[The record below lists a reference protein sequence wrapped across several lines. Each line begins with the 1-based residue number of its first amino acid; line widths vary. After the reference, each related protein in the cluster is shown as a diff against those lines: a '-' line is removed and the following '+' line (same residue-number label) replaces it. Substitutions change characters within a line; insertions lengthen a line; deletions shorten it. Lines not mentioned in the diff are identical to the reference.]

1 VNRDLQT
8 SSKGTDVIVP
18 FQFWKLIFAV
28 FLLVTLQ
35 WAPHHDTGVVIF
47 QFHYGAV
54 YRAVNRSA
62 PVLRGACT
70 VIQRKGLGGVRCDER
85 DGQCVEQEVDGKS
98 GAAERVFDTFGAIE
112 GGTLYLQTLNW
123 FYLTQLWQ
131 HSWSR
136 LSDLEEGP
144 SLLRSRGHKK
154 PQISNIPDNENVVS
168 KN

>member
-1 VNRDLQT
+1 M
-8 SSKGTDVIVP
+8 IVP

-98 GAAERVFDTFGAIE
+98 VTRVERRKEFL
-112 GGTLYLQTLNW
+112 TLLE
-123 FYLTQLWQ
+123 
-131 HSWSR
+131 R
-136 LSDLEEGP
+136 L
-144 SLLRSRGHKK
+144 RGVRCIYKL
-154 PQISNIPDNENVVS
+154 
-168 KN
+168 